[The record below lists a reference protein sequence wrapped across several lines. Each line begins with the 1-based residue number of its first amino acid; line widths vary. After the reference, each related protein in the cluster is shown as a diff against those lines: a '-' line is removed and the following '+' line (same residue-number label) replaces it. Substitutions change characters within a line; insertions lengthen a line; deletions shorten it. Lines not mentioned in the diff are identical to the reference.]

1 MTPDDVVGALTRR
14 GESVAC
20 AESLTGGLLTARLVD
35 VPGASLVVRGGVVS
49 YANDLKASI
58 LGVDPELLATA
69 GAVNHDVALSMARG
83 VRRVCGSDWGVSTTG
98 VAGPEPSDGMPVGTV
113 FVAVASAR
121 THLVGRLQLSG
132 GRGPI
137 RQAAV
142 VGALALLVK
151 AFGGSSAGGGLGG
164 PGSALG

>member
-1 MTPDDVVGALTRR
+1 MTPDEVVTALARR
-14 GESVAC
+14 HESVAC

-58 LGVDPELLATA
+58 LGVDPVLLATV
-69 GAVNHDVALSMARG
+69 GAVHHDVALAMARG
-83 VRRVCGSDWGVSTTG
+83 VRRVCGADWGVSTTG

-113 FVAVASAR
+113 YVAVASATANR
-121 THLVGRLQLSG
+121 VGRLQLSG

-137 RQAAV
+137 RAAAV

-151 AFGGSSAGGGLGG
+151 VLGGSASG
-164 PGSALG
+164 PSSALG